1 MHSDICYVVKNHLLE
16 IAYDDNVS
24 ANNFKS

>member
-1 MHSDICYVVKNHLLE
+1 MHSEICYVAKNHLLE
-16 IAYDDNVS
+16 TVYDDNVS